1 MAQQL
6 DVTTVTA
13 VKCRAL
19 LSGATAND
27 VTTKLR
33 KFLDST
39 IATDGASARKDL
51 TTRLWLVLPKT

>member
-1 MAQQL
+1 MAMAL

-13 VKCRAL
+13 TKCAAL

-33 KFLDST
+33 AFLNST
-39 IATDGASARKDL
+39 IATDGQSARKDL
-51 TTRLWLVLPKT
+51 TTRLWLILPNT